1 MSYLSKKYDL
11 HCHSTASD
19 GELSPDELMRHAAA
33 NGVQAIA
40 LTDHDVTDGLKP
52 AALAAAE
59 LGLELISGVEIS
71 ASWGKHLIHIVGL
84 NFDIDNV
91 ALQQGLAGLREQRG
105 VRAEKMAQRLQKKA
119 GIENALEGAQ
129 RYSKGRIL
137 SRTHFAQFLC
147 REGHVKS
154 LQSAFDRYLGDGK
167 PAYIKSEW
175 RPLEDAVGWIT
186 GAGGVAVI
194 AHPARYKLSATKL
207 RALIEDFKA
216 AGGTGIEVVS
226 GSQNKNDSR
235 NIAEY
240 ARRYELMASVGS
252 DYHGPSQ
259 SWLKMEAIP
268 PLPAD
273 CVPIWQSWGEVK
285 AVEGMA

>member
-1 MSYLSKKYDL
+1 MSNSKKYDL

-19 GELSPDELMRHAAA
+19 GELSPEELMQYAAA
-33 NGVQAIA
+33 KGVQAIA

-52 AALAAAE
+52 AAQAAAK

-71 ASWGKHLIHIVGL
+71 VSWGKHLIHVVGL
-84 NFDIDNV
+84 NFDMDNAV
-91 ALQQGLAGLREQRG
+91 LQQGLAGLRQQRDL
-105 VRAEKMAQRLQKKA
+105 RAEKMAQRLQKRA
-119 GIENALEGAQ
+119 GIENVLEGVR
-129 RYSKGRIL
+129 RYSKGQIL
-137 SRTHFAQFLC
+137 SRTHFAQFLY

-154 LQSAFDRYLGDGK
+154 LQNAFDRYLGDGK
-167 PAYIKSEW
+167 PVYIKSEW

-207 RALIEDFKA
+207 RALVEDFKA
-216 AGGTGIEVVS
+216 AGGIGIEVVS

-240 ARRYELMASVGS
+240 AKRYELMASVGS

-268 PLPAD
+268 TLPAD
-273 CVPIWQSWGEVK
+273 CVPIWQSWDAVK
-285 AVEGMA
+285 VIKGAA